1 MENPNCTPN
10 RNEMIDITDDNYR
23 TIAAIL
29 RDELQTTEWY
39 NAILTGT
46 LQSVL
51 PAVDNVTGTSGID
64 IALECGCSRPAVE
77 WRLVLSAIVYRR
89 TEQLPEGAR
98 RPIADVVPVW
108 WEFHTVG
115 ADGPVSNNFSFS
127 ELKPFLIDYD

>member
-64 IALECGCSRPAVE
+64 IALECGCSRPAKC
-77 WRLVLSAIVYRR
+77 S
-89 TEQLPEGAR
+89 Q
-98 RPIADVVPVW
+98 
-108 WEFHTVG
+108 
-115 ADGPVSNNFSFS
+115 
-127 ELKPFLIDYD
+127 